1 MVNDA
6 PSLAKVSA
14 SLFQESDE
22 ESDAGDD
29 AVIPTTQFLKKSSHI
44 QQAVDQRLKELTKIN
59 EQGMFK
65 AQRGGN
71 EQIHVK
77 CQVPWPQNYVLAGTS
92 KSRVTYDSIPHFNGW
107 QGFVQLSEKK
117 KMSK

>member
-1 MVNDA
+1 MLKTQEDNHSSAKLFPKDIEA
-6 PSLAKVSA
+6 YLDSAKVSA
-14 SLFQESDE
+14 SLFQELDE

-44 QQAVDQRLKELTKIN
+44 QQAIDQRLKELTRIK

-65 AQRGGN
+65 SQRGGN

-77 CQVPWPQNYVLAGTS
+77 CQVPWP
-92 KSRVTYDSIPHFNGW
+92 
-107 QGFVQLSEKK
+107 
-117 KMSK
+117 